1 MNRFLNSFRIFFF
14 RGEKNIVDEGI
25 AMQRERLLD
34 TNYSFRYMDVLYVPE
49 RRSIQTVKNLVRLP
63 INLVLVRHS
72 VSKALR
78 QILFLSAPLRPRYF
92 CPVTRFSRIRLGQTD
107 LQRETTLADR
117 YDRVLKSFQY
127 SFLIVSGERV
137 SMHVRKFLNS
147 KFSSIYSST
156 ERSIRPTL
164 HPRKISRGDKKL
176 IWPISFTSYLLL

>member
-1 MNRFLNSFRIFFF
+1 
-14 RGEKNIVDEGI
+14 
-25 AMQRERLLD
+25 MQRERAIIRHE
-34 TNYSFRYMDVLYVPE
+34 YSFRYMDVLYVPE

-78 QILFLSAPLRPRYF
+78 QILFLPAPLRPRYF

-127 SFLIVSGERV
+127 SFLIVSGD
-137 SMHVRKFLNS
+137 S